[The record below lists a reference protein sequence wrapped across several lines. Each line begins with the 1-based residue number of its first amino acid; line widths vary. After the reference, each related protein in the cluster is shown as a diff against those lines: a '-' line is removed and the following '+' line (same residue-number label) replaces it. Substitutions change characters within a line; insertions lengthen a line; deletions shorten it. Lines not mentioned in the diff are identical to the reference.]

1 MADLNCFCPLTFAS
15 LAHWTASAYMKVSY
29 SSFSFISPLA
39 AQRLRFVVF
48 QQTNWQLCGAAEE
61 VLIAYKFDS

>member
-1 MADLNCFCPLTFAS
+1 
-15 LAHWTASAYMKVSY
+15 MKVSY

-48 QQTNWQLCGAAEE
+48 QQTNWQLRGAAEE